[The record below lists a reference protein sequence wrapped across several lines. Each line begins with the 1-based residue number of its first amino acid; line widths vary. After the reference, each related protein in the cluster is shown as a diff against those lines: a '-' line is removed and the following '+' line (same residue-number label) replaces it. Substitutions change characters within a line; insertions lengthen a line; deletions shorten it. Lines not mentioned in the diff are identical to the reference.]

1 MNPTVSVIILNYN
14 GIKSLGKTLLGDCL
28 SSVLESDYD
37 DFELIFYDNG
47 SVDKSLEFVKEKF
60 GQNSRLKIIVGSKN
74 SGFAQGNNLAFA
86 HTRGNYIVL
95 LNNDAVV
102 EPNWI
107 KELIKV
113 MEADLTI
120 GIAQSKIVSFDRI
133 RIQTA
138 GDLVDP
144 SLGVYLMGLE
154 VIDNGQYDKMS
165 EITFACGAALIT
177 RRSLIKKIGLFDPDY
192 FWYHDDVDFG
202 WRARLIGLK
211 IVYVPS
217 SVVYHKGS
225 GTSVHAFKGG
235 QELLF
240 FLMSSFG
247 LFVKN
252 YEWKSILKHGTKFCV
267 RLSTDL
273 FGLTLKGD
281 LKTPLKF
288 ATWALGSFRDNW
300 AKRLIVQKQ
309 IRKVKDD
316 EVLKVFLSSYLLVL
330 RFEKFFNKLVGGK
343 IRKDFDKLTDQ
354 ALYDYYKHHS
364 FEL

>member
-1 MNPTVSVIILNYN
+1 
-14 GIKSLGKTLLGDCL
+14 
-28 SSVLESDYD
+28 VLQSDYD

-47 SVDKSLEFVKEKF
+47 SVDKSVEFVKEKF

-86 HTRGNYIVL
+86 HTSGDYIVL
-95 LNNDAVV
+95 LNNDAIV

-107 KELIKV
+107 KELVKV
-113 MEADLTI
+113 METDSTI

-144 SLGVYLMGLE
+144 SLGVYLLGLE
-154 VIDNGQYDKMS
+154 VIDNGQYDKMC

-192 FWYHDDVDFG
+192 FWYHDDIDFG
-202 WRARLIGLK
+202 WRARLTGFK

-217 SVVYHKGS
+217 SIVYHKGS
-225 GTSVHAFKGG
+225 GTSVHAFKEG

-240 FLMSSFG
+240 FLMSGFG
-247 LFVKN
+247 LFIKN
-252 YEWKSILKHGTKFCV
+252 YELKSILKHGSKFCV
-267 RLSTDL
+267 RLSMDL

-281 LKTPLKF
+281 LKTPSKF
-288 ATWALGSFRDNW
+288 AAWALGSFRDNW
-300 AKRLIVQKQ
+300 KKRLIVQKQ

-316 EVLKVFLSSYLLVL
+316 EVLNVFLGSYLFVL
-330 RFEKFFNKLVGGK
+330 RFEKSLDKLVGGK
-343 IRKDFDKLTDQ
+343 VHKDFEKLVNQ
-354 ALYDYYKHHS
+354 ALYDYYKRHL